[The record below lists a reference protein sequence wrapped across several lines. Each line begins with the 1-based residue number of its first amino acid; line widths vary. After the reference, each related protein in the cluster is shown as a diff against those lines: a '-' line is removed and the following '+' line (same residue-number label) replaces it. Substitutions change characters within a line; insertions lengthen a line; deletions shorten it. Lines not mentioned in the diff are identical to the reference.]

1 MKQPA
6 FWSREHS
13 FLGWLLAPLGWMYA
27 LLTRLRLLRGHPYQP
42 GVPLICIGNIN
53 VGGTGKTP
61 VTLALA
67 ELFFAAGKQVYFLNH
82 GYKSKLQGILV
93 DMRTHRGGQVS
104 DEALLMATKAPTIVD
119 KNRGRG
125 VAKAESLGADVILM
139 DDGFQNPSVIK
150 TLSLLVFDGQKG
162 IGNGRCL
169 PAGPLREPLAQGL
182 KRADGVIIIGR
193 DETGLTAQVKAL
205 APDMPILKGHVEP
218 ALALKGIRG
227 IAFAGIGQPEKFFR
241 MLENEGVTLVRKIAY
256 PDHYAYR
263 DEEVEALIQT
273 GLPVLTT
280 AKDAVKIP
288 DRLKAH
294 LTQVDIS
301 FVLDNK
307 KEWLRVLEEWL

>member
-6 FWSREHS
+6 FWSKENS
-13 FLGWLLAPLGWMYA
+13 LLGYFLSPLGWIYG
-27 LLTRLRLLRGHPYQP
+27 LITRLRLLRGHPYQP
-42 GVPLICIGNIN
+42 SVPVICIGNIN

-61 VTLALA
+61 VTLALSD
-67 ELFFAAGKQVYFLNH
+67 LFFAAGKQVYFLNH

-93 DMRTHRGGQVS
+93 DLRTHQDGQVS
-104 DEALLMATKAPTIVD
+104 DEALLMATKGPTIVD

-125 VAKAESLGADVILM
+125 AAKAESLGADVILM

-150 TLSLLVFDGQKG
+150 TLSLLVFDGQRG
-162 IGNGRCL
+162 VGNGHCL

-182 KRADGVIIIGR
+182 KRADAVVIIGS
-193 DETGLTAQVKAL
+193 DKTGLTAQVKAVV
-205 APDMPILKGHVEP
+205 PDMPILKGHIEP
-218 ALALKGIRG
+218 TLALKGVHG
-227 IAFAGIGQPEKFFR
+227 IAFAGIGQPEKFFS
-241 MLENEGVTLVRKIAY
+241 MLEKEGVSLERKIAY
-256 PDHYAYR
+256 PDHYVYK
-263 DEEVEALIQT
+263 DEEVEALIKT
-273 GLPVLTT
+273 GLPVFTT

-294 LTQVDIS
+294 LTQVDIA